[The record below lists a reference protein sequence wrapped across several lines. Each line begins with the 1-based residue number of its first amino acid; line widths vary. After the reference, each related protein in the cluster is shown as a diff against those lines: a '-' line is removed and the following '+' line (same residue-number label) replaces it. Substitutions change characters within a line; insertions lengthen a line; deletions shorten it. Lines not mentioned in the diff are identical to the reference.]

1 MTLEQSLSDSKDLAE
16 GRQDVLGVFG
26 DIIRRLYARS
36 RTGIVWEGVKSL
48 SEPLFS
54 GAGFILVPEGDG
66 KPREGRGDGA
76 GGGGSYHVLI
86 GSLTSK
92 GGARLGGGWRE

>member
-1 MTLEQSLSDSKDLAE
+1 MVLCEFTEKVTLEQSLSDSKDLAE

-36 RTGIVWEGVKSL
+36 RTGIVWEGMKSL

-54 GAGFILVPEGDG
+54 GAGFILVNFSLREMGD
-66 KPREGRGDGA
+66 PGRGEET
-76 GGGGSYHVLI
+76 GGGALVMF
-86 GSLTSK
+86 
-92 GGARLGGGWRE
+92 